1 MIKYLPV
8 LTLVCIV
15 LTLACV
21 RLLPTTAIAQ
31 TPSIA
36 SVSPDP
42 YMPGRT
48 TFTITGTGF
57 ETGARVTIRSSSFDE
72 PEITLGAPK
81 VEVVSPQEISVS
93 MRAGGDL
100 EHGLDGNGATF
111 AVRNLLSEPSNAVTI
126 TARPLTMHLVF
137 HTHLDIGY
145 SAPPSVVAEGYKE
158 FYDRVVEMIENDDAP
173 DEDTRV
179 RFTVETLWQI
189 EQFIA
194 RSTPQEVARFFDLV
208 HEGRIEVC
216 AGYNTPNT
224 SAIGHEDLGRL
235 FYPAAKFRARYGIPI
250 QTLILNDQP
259 GYGWGVADAAA
270 ASGIRYFLTG
280 INIMDGTSIGGHPF
294 HIDHVPFYWVGRTG
308 DRLLTWP
315 SIGEVMRPDP
325 CEDPTEVLRNGAYA
339 EATADYNMFLL
350 EPWLGSF
357 TDPLWDDEHV
367 LNRVLK
373 GLGYFADRDYA
384 CEDIL
389 VMAANAD
396 NNCDYGLFDDYDM
409 EPFDVFLAMT
419 LAARQ
424 INSEVENPHIVIT
437 TPSTFFR
444 MIEEKYTGF
453 PDLPAADSGHGGD
466 WPSHWESA
474 DVVAPRSTAR
484 MRAARRLAPAVEKL
498 SCLNQV
504 IGSKAPYPTN
514 DLAELWRLI
523 RVWDGHTAIAH
534 IPNDELPW
542 LDWDDA
548 LLHDTEHV
556 EFASEA
562 YSIAQRLADEQ
573 TNILGEQIA
582 GRERTRVV
590 VYNPVGWPRTDLVSA
605 TLPCSGTFELIDLET
620 GESVAYQPSVR
631 HSGSVLFLAR
641 NVPANGYRVYK
652 VSPSESPPDFEG
664 DIELDLAARR
674 LENAFYRISL
684 DDDGFPVEIMDKT
697 MESDVIDHEA
707 PFRFLKLA
715 GMNLLAEGLNGF
727 HLDSI
732 PHTEPELPAGELRV
746 GEFGPVAASL
756 LITRSHSPI
765 TRIEIRLLEGIR
777 RIDVNVTIDPDRLD
791 PIEHWG
797 SHRTDW
803 HVTFPFALD
812 TAALAMRVDTAS
824 GYIDPFT
831 DHIPES
837 YNDVMYVTD
846 GLWMADGN
854 VSVEWGAAEPFIVDM
869 PTSAGL
875 IGRVAGMA
883 DGFEH
888 PPFATLLSHF
898 FSDHRWDLV
907 TYADGP
913 PDEPGDQ
920 DPTTDGYQA
929 YPVLE
934 PGAEGMVTLSYRFRT
949 LDYSGFDAAETTRFL
964 GAANNPLL
972 TVVVPP
978 DKSPGNS
985 DHVPLPPSASLIK
998 VDALNVEVTGFK
1010 RSRSGGD
1017 FIVRLRELA
1026 GTGCTVTISSD
1037 LFDITS
1043 ARRVNLVEEPDDS
1056 LKPVSVE
1063 GGAAR
1068 LEVRPH
1074 EMAAVLIPAPRV
1086 YLPLILR
1093 SLALATDHG
1102 CCSSYSF
1109 VAPGSLRSR
1118 QPLSFPLASRCCAC
1132 RC

>member
-1 MIKYLPV
+1 MVVCGCSLPTA
-8 LTLVCIV
+8 TLV
-15 LTLACV
+15 
-21 RLLPTTAIAQ
+21 Q
-31 TPSIA
+31 TPSIT

-48 TFTITGTGF
+48 IFTITGSGF
-57 ETGARVTIRSSSFDE
+57 AMGARVTIRSSSFNQ
-72 PEITLGAPK
+72 PEVALGAPE
-81 VEVVSPQEISVS
+81 VEVVSPEEIRVS

-111 AVRNLLSEPSNAVTI
+111 IVRNALSEPSNEITV

-158 FYDRVVEMIENDDAP
+158 FYDQVVEMIENDDAP
-173 DEDTRV
+173 DEDTQI

-194 RSTPQEVARFFDLV
+194 RSTSQEVARFFDLV
-208 HEGRIEVC
+208 REGHIEVC
-216 AGYNTPNT
+216 AGYDTPNT
-224 SAIGHEDLGRL
+224 SAISHEDLSRL
-235 FYPAAKFRARYGIPI
+235 FYPAAEFRAQYGIPI
-250 QTLILNDQP
+250 QTLIFNDQP
-259 GYGWGVADAAA
+259 GYGWGIADAAV
-270 ASGIRYFLTG
+270 ASGISYFLTG

-294 HIDHVPFYWVGRTG
+294 HINHVPFYWVGRTG

-315 SIGEVMRPDP
+315 SIGEVVRPDP
-325 CEDPTEVLRNGAYA
+325 GEDPTETLRNGAYA

-384 CEDIL
+384 YEDIL

-396 NNCDYGLFDDYDM
+396 NNCDYGLLDDYDM
-409 EPFDVFLAMT
+409 EPFDIFLAVT

-424 INSEVENPHIVIT
+424 INSEAINPHIVIT

-444 MIEEKYTGF
+444 MIEEKYSGF
-453 PDLPAADSGHGGD
+453 PELPAADSGHGGD
-466 WPSHWESA
+466 WPSHWESVDA
-474 DVVAPRSTAR
+474 VAPRSTAR
-484 MRAARRLAPAVEKL
+484 MRAARRLALAVEKL
-498 SCLNQV
+498 SCLNQM
-504 IGSKAPYPTN
+504 ISSYSYPTN
-514 DLAELWRLI
+514 ELDELWRLI

-534 IPNDELPW
+534 LPNDELPW

-562 YSIAQRLADEQ
+562 YSIAQELADEQ
-573 TNILGEQIA
+573 INILGEQLA

-590 VYNPVGWPRTDLVSA
+590 VYNPVGWPRTDLVSV
-605 TLPCSGTFELIDLET
+605 TLSSSGEFDLIDLET
-620 GESVAYQPSVR
+620 GESVAYQPSVQ
-631 HSGSVLFLAR
+631 HNGSVLFLAD
-641 NVPANGYRVYK
+641 NVPANGYRVYE
-652 VSPSESPPDFEG
+652 VSPSESAPNFEG
-664 DIELDLAARR
+664 DLKLDLKTRQ
-674 LENAFYRISL
+674 LENAFYRIRL
-684 DDDGFPVEIMDKT
+684 DDGGFPVEIVDKT
-697 MESDVIDHEA
+697 LGSDIIDHKA
-707 PFRFLKLA
+707 PFGFLKLA

-727 HLDSI
+727 HIDSI
-732 PHTEPELPAGELRV
+732 AHEEPDLPAGELQV
-746 GEFGPVAASL
+746 GESGPAAASL

-765 TRIEIRLLEGIR
+765 VRMEIRLLEGIR
-777 RIDVNVTIDPDRLD
+777 RIDVNITIDLDALD
-791 PIEHWG
+791 PIEYWD
-797 SHRTDW
+797 SHRADW

-812 TAALAMRVDTAS
+812 TAALSMRVDTAS

-846 GLWMADGN
+846 GLWMADGQ

-875 IGRVAGMA
+875 IGRVGGMA

-888 PPFATLLSHF
+888 PPYATLLSKF

-920 DPTTDGYQA
+920 DPTTDDYQA

-934 PGAEGMVTLSYRFRT
+934 PGVEGMVTLGYRFRT
-949 LDYSGFDAAETTRFL
+949 LNYSGFDAAETTRFL
-964 GAANNPLL
+964 GAVNNPLL
-972 TVVVPP
+972 AVVVSP
-978 DKSPGNS
+978 DESPGNS
-985 DHVPLPPSASLIK
+985 DHIYTPSSASLVK
-998 VDALNVEVTGFK
+998 VDSPNVEVTGFK
-1010 RSRSGGD
+1010 RSRSGEG
-1017 FIVRLRELA
+1017 FIVRLREVA
-1026 GTGCTVTISSD
+1026 GTGCNVTISSD

-1043 ARRVNLVEEPDDS
+1043 ARRVNLVEEPDDA
-1056 LKPVSVE
+1056 LGVVMV
-1063 GGAAR
+1063 GAGAGSFDI
-1068 LEVRPH
+1068 RPY
-1074 EMAAVLIPAPRV
+1074 EMAAVLI
-1086 YLPLILR
+1086 
-1093 SLALATDHG
+1093 TE
-1102 CCSSYSF
+1102 F
-1109 VAPGSLRSR
+1109 
-1118 QPLSFPLASRCCAC
+1118 ASKR
-1132 RC
+1132 